1 LALADAQW
9 KVGRL
14 QARVKRRAQKI
25 ISEGLDLRYWPDPAL
40 REKRRR
46 VLEALARRLRLRMRP
61 PRTIRL
67 RHPCDWKLGE
77 HVLWRTVDGRRA
89 ALRVVGF
96 DPRWG
101 GGGGPAFE
109 LVGTLDARQ
118 RVSAGDLVSAQPRPG
133 KREMKLASGRR
144 WRGARF
150 VVGVFQPGG
159 YSADRVKRVPSQ
171 GLSRRPPIPRGA
183 AGLSWLDLDGFLL
196 RAFDL
201 PWARGSV
208 LRLSIGRRSVSL
220 IVVDISTGFG
230 APETL
235 CLVLDS
241 NGTIRRTSET
251 IRRIRTRIIDPG
263 SLPSLAA
270 HRRQFGVRDL
280 DEPIPYR
287 VRPHL
292 ALSI

>member
-1 LALADAQW
+1 
-9 KVGRL
+9 
-14 QARVKRRAQKI
+14 
-25 ISEGLDLRYWPDPAL
+25 
-40 REKRRR
+40 
-46 VLEALARRLRLRMRP
+46 
-61 PRTIRL
+61 
-67 RHPCDWKLGE
+67 
-77 HVLWRTVDGRRA
+77 
-89 ALRVVGF
+89 
-96 DPRWG
+96 
-101 GGGGPAFE
+101 
-109 LVGTLDARQ
+109 
-118 RVSAGDLVSAQPRPG
+118 
-133 KREMKLASGRR
+133 
-144 WRGARF
+144 
-150 VVGVFQPGG
+150 
-159 YSADRVKRVPSQ
+159 
-171 GLSRRPPIPRGA
+171 
-183 AGLSWLDLDGFLL
+183 LSWLDLDGFLL

-287 VRPHL
+287 VRLLGQAPAAVEVVGRRSVAAATAHDASLSWSELGATVPRGRPHL